1 MGQVVMFE
9 YKGKGTRVYKLE
21 MDKQYDSKRDFLDT
35 LAHEMIHLYQFTQVN
50 DNGAHNKLFYSFKPK
65 LKYVGLKLSKTQTD
79 IMNEVKTKKFKDPYL
94 KPLVLEAVKK
104 VEEFAWFKNK
114 GEQAIYYEGNFQE
127 DVLNNFS
134 QKESERIFT
143 TMSRYLNDN
152 RLLFLQKKV
161 KVVVK
166 ETELTELQSPKNYY
180 EYIVSKR

>member
-1 MGQVVMFE
+1 M
-9 YKGKGTRVYKLE
+9 T
-21 MDKQYDSKRDFLDT
+21 
-35 LAHEMIHLYQFTQVN
+35 
-50 DNGAHNKLFYSFKPK
+50 
-65 LKYVGLKLSKTQTD
+65 
-79 IMNEVKTKKFKDPYL
+79 EVRTKKFKDPYL

-104 VEEFAWFKNK
+104 VEEFAWFRNK

-161 KVVVK
+161 KIKYLEKTDSGNLVDAS
-166 ETELTELQSPKNYY
+166 QYHY

>member
-1 MGQVVMFE
+1 
-9 YKGKGTRVYKLE
+9 
-21 MDKQYDSKRDFLDT
+21 
-35 LAHEMIHLYQFTQVN
+35 MI
-50 DNGAHNKLFYSFKPK
+50 
-65 LKYVGLKLSKTQTD
+65 
-79 IMNEVKTKKFKDPYL
+79 EVKTKKFKDEYL
-94 KPLVLEAVKK
+94 KPIILNAVKK

-114 GEQAIYYEGNFQE
+114 GEKEVYYEGHFQE

-134 QKESERIFT
+134 QRESEKIFS
-143 TMSRYLNDN
+143 TMSKYLNDN